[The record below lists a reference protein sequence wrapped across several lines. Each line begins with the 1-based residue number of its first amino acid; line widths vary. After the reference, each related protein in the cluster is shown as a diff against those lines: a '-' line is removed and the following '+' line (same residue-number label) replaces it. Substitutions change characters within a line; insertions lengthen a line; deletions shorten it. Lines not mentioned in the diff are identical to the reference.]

1 MPTRGQRIARGLGRG
16 YDKLRTVFLEGVCLR
31 VLSGDQN
38 SPTVEATYD
47 SHWYLDKHEYPDLTA
62 GKKYILL
69 KVGDY
74 EGCRL
79 EKLRKMTAIEIG
91 NPQIGWERWKVPN
104 KPTFVPGMVPVY
116 EFKLSPT
123 GERV

>member
-38 SPTVEATYD
+38 SPVTEATYD
-47 SHWYLDKHEYPDLTA
+47 SHWYLDRREYSDLAT

-69 KVGDY
+69 KVADY

-79 EKLRKMTAIEIG
+79 EKLRKVTAVQIG
-91 NPQIGWERWKVPN
+91 NPQIGWERFKFAV
-104 KPTFVPGMVPVY
+104 KPTFIPGMVPVY